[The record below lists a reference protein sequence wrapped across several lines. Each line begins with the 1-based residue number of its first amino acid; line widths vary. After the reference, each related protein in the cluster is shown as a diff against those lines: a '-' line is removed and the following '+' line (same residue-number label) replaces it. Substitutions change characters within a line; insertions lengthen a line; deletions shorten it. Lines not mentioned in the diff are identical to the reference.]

1 MELVK
6 NASKSTGGGGL
17 RAVVFAACMM
27 GGGLASSG
35 AYAQTAYF
43 PNGFGS
49 AGKPDSW
56 AYEQY
61 TAFQHNGTSSNTGS
75 IVQELAYFTPVGLT
89 GTTRDQFEFYGFNI
103 AGVTGCHGAPC
114 SGSGWGLAGPE
125 LGVEYYYQ
133 VIQPTT
139 KDTTSTDYVNFWT
152 SPDIQVNFPNG
163 NNLPGGFGGGG
174 NEFSYNVNWQNYLQI
189 GPWKTT
195 FVPIYATYSDR
206 PLSST
211 YLGGGVFDNTRN
223 QGGWSISTGI
233 VNAQYQLT
241 PDFSLGIYNTVNFSN
256 IAGTIFKET
265 TTASIGPAWQ
275 YNGFGKYNLYLQG
288 TVLTNYIRTNNA
300 KQNTSVIFYL
310 FQYLN

>member
-1 MELVK
+1 MLT
-6 NASKSTGGGGL
+6 SLIFRTDSD
-17 RAVVFAACMM
+17 
-27 GGGLASSG
+27 
-35 AYAQTAYF
+35 
-43 PNGFGS
+43 S
-49 AGKPDSW
+49 AGKPNSW

-61 TAFQHNGTSSNTGS
+61 VGFSHVGTNSNLGGL
-75 IVQELAYFTPVGLT
+75 VQELAYFTPVGIT
-89 GTTRDQFEFYGFNI
+89 GTTRDQFELYAFAI
-103 AGVTGCHGAPC
+103 SGVTGCGGAPC
-114 SGSGWGLAGPE
+114 SGQGWGVDGPE
-125 LGVEYYYQ
+125 LGIEYYYQ

-139 KDTTSTDYVNFWT
+139 KDVNSYDYVNFWT

-163 NNLPGGFGGGG
+163 NNLPAGFGGGG
-174 NEFSYNVNWQNYLQI
+174 NEFSYNINLQNYLQI

-233 VNAQYQLT
+233 INAQYQLT

-256 IAGTIFKET
+256 ISGTVFHET
-265 TTASIGPAWQ
+265 TTAEIGPAWQ

-288 TVLTNYIRTNNA
+288 TVLTDYVRTNHA
-300 KQNTSVIFYL
+300 KQDTSVIFYL
-310 FQYLN
+310 FQYLD